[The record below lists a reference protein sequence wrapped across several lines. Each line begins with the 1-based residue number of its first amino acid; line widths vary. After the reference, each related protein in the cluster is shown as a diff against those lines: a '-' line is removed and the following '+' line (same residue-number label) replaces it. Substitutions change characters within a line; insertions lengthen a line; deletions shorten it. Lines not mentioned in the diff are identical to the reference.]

1 MALGVIM
8 LMTVGAYAKMPKD
21 KIALQGEDSFKAE
34 MFKEFSDTIEDNAL
48 YVATTGSDSNAGT
61 IDKPFAT
68 VQKALDTVKAGQTI
82 YVRGGTYNALN
93 SFKTSG
99 SEGKYITLRNYP
111 NETPFLTCTT
121 GTNGAILLLN
131 GCNYIKIYGLEIGGH
146 SAEQAYGILINDCEN
161 HIIISNNHIHN
172 LLTTKPGE
180 NENGEANGILLFGE
194 GKTDETSIN
203 NICIE
208 NNNIHN
214 NTTGWSETLST
225 SGNCKYVN
233 VINNTVHD
241 NTNIGIDFYGN
252 AKYCSVPAYDQPR
265 YCVAAGNTVYNS
277 ICSYAECAG
286 LYLDGAR
293 DTIFEN
299 NIVYGSMY
307 GIEIGSEELQA
318 NYPVKNVIVRN
329 NLVYKNSCGG
339 IRVGG
344 YDKKKTGYVTETK
357 IYNNTLVDNGEG
369 EGGYNGEFCFV
380 KCNGVDVRNNMV
392 YKSSNKYP
400 LIGGD
405 LPAAYTLN
413 VTFNN
418 NVFYDTN
425 SSDSTYFEYKGS
437 SQEGID
443 AFNTFV
449 GGTNYSGKPSLNSDY
464 SLANGSYG
472 IDLGDN
478 GVLNDMG
485 SLVDL
490 GNNYRAIGT
499 VDVGAFEYQDGSKP
513 TVTTVSTTT
522 VSTTTTTT
530 EATTETTTYDKA
542 DLNKDGNVDK
552 KDCAIM
558 LKLIQGL
565 KTDIVAPDLNNDGK
579 IDLLDALWYLAESSA
594 KVWNYTTGENTDDF
608 YSVKANN
615 YKNATTITYN
625 GLTLTKAVKMESGT
639 AISFTAPKDGT
650 LTLVANGG
658 SDKKI
663 KVNNVSYAIVSDG
676 ALEVPVKAGTVTV
689 SKDSTGTYLY
699 YMSFK

>member
-1 MALGVIM
+1 M
-8 LMTVGAYAKMPKD
+8 K
-21 KIALQGEDSFKAE
+21 
-34 MFKEFSDTIEDNAL
+34 
-48 YVATTGSDSNAGT
+48 
-61 IDKPFAT
+61 
-68 VQKALDTVKAGQTI
+68 
-82 YVRGGTYNALN
+82 R
-93 SFKTSG
+93 
-99 SEGKYITLRNYP
+99 
-111 NETPFLTCTT
+111 
-121 GTNGAILLLN
+121 
-131 GCNYIKIYGLEIGGH
+131 
-146 SAEQAYGILINDCEN
+146 
-161 HIIISNNHIHN
+161 
-172 LLTTKPGE
+172 
-180 NENGEANGILLFGE
+180 
-194 GKTDETSIN
+194 
-203 NICIE
+203 
-208 NNNIHN
+208 
-214 NTTGWSETLST
+214 
-225 SGNCKYVN
+225 
-233 VINNTVHD
+233 
-241 NTNIGIDFYGN
+241 
-252 AKYCSVPAYDQPR
+252 
-265 YCVAAGNTVYNS
+265 
-277 ICSYAECAG
+277 
-286 LYLDGAR
+286 
-293 DTIFEN
+293 
-299 NIVYGSMY
+299 
-307 GIEIGSEELQA
+307 
-318 NYPVKNVIVRN
+318 
-329 NLVYKNSCGG
+329 
-339 IRVGG
+339 
-344 YDKKKTGYVTETK
+344 KKTGYVTETK

-405 LPAAYTLN
+405 LPAEYTLN

-449 GGTNYSGKPSLNSDY
+449 GGTNYSGKPSFNSDY

-565 KTDIVAPDLNNDGK
+565 KTDIVAPDLNKDGK

-594 KVWNYTTGENTDDF
+594 KVWNYTTGENTDNF

-625 GLTLTKAVKMESGT
+625 GLILTKAVKMETGT

-658 SDKKI
+658 SGKKI

>member
-1 MALGVIM
+1 MFLLKKLLCTAILALGVIM
-8 LMTVGAYAKMPKD
+8 LMTVGAYAQMPKD

-34 MFKEFSDTIEDNAL
+34 MFNEFSDTIEDNAL
-48 YVATTGSDSNAGT
+48 YVATTGSDSNTGT

-93 SFKTSG
+93 TFKTSG

-121 GTNGAILLLN
+121 GTDGAILHLN

-146 SAEQAYGILINDCEN
+146 SAGKAYGILLDDCEN
-161 HIIISNNHIHN
+161 HIVISNNHIHN

-180 NENGEANGILLFGE
+180 HENGEANGILLFGE

-252 AKYCSVPAYDQPR
+252 AKYCTVPAYDQPR

-299 NIVYGSMY
+299 NIIYGSMY

-318 NYPVKNVIVRN
+318 DYPVKNVIVRN

-369 EGGYNGEFCFV
+369 EGGWNGEFCFV

-400 LIGGD
+400 LIGKD
-405 LPAAYTLN
+405 LPAQYTLN

-425 SSDSTYFEYKGS
+425 GSDGVYFEYQDKS
-437 SQEGID
+437 FEGID

-449 GGTNYSGKPSLNSDY
+449 GGTNYSGKPSFNSDY

-485 SLVDL
+485 SMVDL

-513 TVTTVSTTT
+513 TVTT

-558 LKLIQGL
+558 LKLVQGL
-565 KTDIVAPDLNNDGK
+565 KTDIVATDLNNDGK

-608 YSVKANN
+608 YMDRILYLVC
-615 YKNATTITYN
+615 YLCCPYQ
-625 GLTLTKAVKMESGT
+625 GLDLGLQCSSHDFLIFSCLKHQGRSGQSRKH
-639 AISFTAPKDGT
+639 I
-650 LTLVANGG
+650 
-658 SDKKI
+658 
-663 KVNNVSYAIVSDG
+663 
-676 ALEVPVKAGTVTV
+676 
-689 SKDSTGTYLY
+689 
-699 YMSFK
+699 

>member
-1 MALGVIM
+1 
-8 LMTVGAYAKMPKD
+8 
-21 KIALQGEDSFKAE
+21 
-34 MFKEFSDTIEDNAL
+34 
-48 YVATTGSDSNAGT
+48 
-61 IDKPFAT
+61 
-68 VQKALDTVKAGQTI
+68 
-82 YVRGGTYNALN
+82 
-93 SFKTSG
+93 
-99 SEGKYITLRNYP
+99 
-111 NETPFLTCTT
+111 
-121 GTNGAILLLN
+121 
-131 GCNYIKIYGLEIGGH
+131 
-146 SAEQAYGILINDCEN
+146 
-161 HIIISNNHIHN
+161 
-172 LLTTKPGE
+172 
-180 NENGEANGILLFGE
+180 
-194 GKTDETSIN
+194 
-203 NICIE
+203 
-208 NNNIHN
+208 
-214 NTTGWSETLST
+214 
-225 SGNCKYVN
+225 
-233 VINNTVHD
+233 
-241 NTNIGIDFYGN
+241 
-252 AKYCSVPAYDQPR
+252 
-265 YCVAAGNTVYNS
+265 
-277 ICSYAECAG
+277 
-286 LYLDGAR
+286 
-293 DTIFEN
+293 
-299 NIVYGSMY
+299 MY

-318 NYPVKNVIVRN
+318 DYPVKNVIVRN

-369 EGGYNGEFCFV
+369 EGGWNGEFCFV

-400 LIGGD
+400 LIGKD
-405 LPAAYTLN
+405 LPAQYTLN

-425 SSDSTYFEYKGS
+425 GSDGVYFEYQDKS
-437 SQEGID
+437 FEGID

-449 GGTNYSGKPSLNSDY
+449 GGTNYSGKPSFNSDY

-485 SLVDL
+485 SMVDL

-513 TVTTVSTTT
+513 TVTT

-558 LKLIQGL
+558 LKLVQGL
-565 KTDIVAPDLNNDGK
+565 KTDIVATDLNNDGK
-579 IDLLDALWYLAESSA
+579 IDLLDALWYLAKSSA

-608 YSVKANN
+608 YSVNAKN
-615 YKNATTITYN
+615 YKDATTITYN

-650 LTLVANGG
+650 ITLVANGG
-658 SDKKI
+658 SGKKI
-663 KVNNVSYAIVSDG
+663 KVNNVSYTIVSDG
-676 ALEVPVKAGTVTV
+676 ALEVPVKAGKVTV
-689 SKDSTGTYLY
+689 SKDSTSTYLY

>member
-1 MALGVIM
+1 MYNISDYSLLTLIFFGRILVLMTKKEGVFIEKLLCTAILALGVIM
-8 LMTVGAYAKMPKD
+8 LMTVGAYAQMPKD

-252 AKYCSVPAYDQPR
+252 AK
-265 YCVAAGNTVYNS
+265 
-277 ICSYAECAG
+277 
-286 LYLDGAR
+286 
-293 DTIFEN
+293 
-299 NIVYGSMY
+299 
-307 GIEIGSEELQA
+307 
-318 NYPVKNVIVRN
+318 
-329 NLVYKNSCGG
+329 
-339 IRVGG
+339 
-344 YDKKKTGYVTETK
+344 
-357 IYNNTLVDNGEG
+357 
-369 EGGYNGEFCFV
+369 
-380 KCNGVDVRNNMV
+380 
-392 YKSSNKYP
+392 
-400 LIGGD
+400 
-405 LPAAYTLN
+405 
-413 VTFNN
+413 
-418 NVFYDTN
+418 
-425 SSDSTYFEYKGS
+425 
-437 SQEGID
+437 
-443 AFNTFV
+443 
-449 GGTNYSGKPSLNSDY
+449 
-464 SLANGSYG
+464 
-472 IDLGDN
+472 
-478 GVLNDMG
+478 
-485 SLVDL
+485 
-490 GNNYRAIGT
+490 
-499 VDVGAFEYQDGSKP
+499 
-513 TVTTVSTTT
+513 
-522 VSTTTTTT
+522 
-530 EATTETTTYDKA
+530 
-542 DLNKDGNVDK
+542 
-552 KDCAIM
+552 
-558 LKLIQGL
+558 
-565 KTDIVAPDLNNDGK
+565 
-579 IDLLDALWYLAESSA
+579 
-594 KVWNYTTGENTDDF
+594 
-608 YSVKANN
+608 
-615 YKNATTITYN
+615 
-625 GLTLTKAVKMESGT
+625 
-639 AISFTAPKDGT
+639 
-650 LTLVANGG
+650 
-658 SDKKI
+658 
-663 KVNNVSYAIVSDG
+663 
-676 ALEVPVKAGTVTV
+676 
-689 SKDSTGTYLY
+689 
-699 YMSFK
+699 

>member
-1 MALGVIM
+1 MFLLKKLLCTAILALGVIM
-8 LMTVGAYAKMPKD
+8 LMTVGAYAQMPKD

-34 MFKEFSDTIEDNAL
+34 MFNEFSDTIEDNAL
-48 YVATTGSDSNAGT
+48 YVATTGSDSNTGT

-93 SFKTSG
+93 TFKTSG

-121 GTNGAILLLN
+121 GTDGAILHLN

-146 SAEQAYGILINDCEN
+146 SAEKAYGILLDDCEN
-161 HIIISNNHIHN
+161 HIVISNNHIHN

-252 AKYCSVPAYDQPR
+252 AKYCTVPAYDQPR

-293 DTIFEN
+293 DTVFEN
-299 NIVYGSMY
+299 NIIYGSMY

-318 NYPVKNVIVRN
+318 SYPVKNVIVRN

-369 EGGYNGEFCFV
+369 EGGWNGEFCFV

-392 YKSSNKYP
+392 YKSAKKYP

-405 LPAAYTLN
+405 LPAQYTLN

-425 SSDSTYFEYKGS
+425 SSDETYFEYRGS

-449 GGTNYSGKPSLNSDY
+449 GGTNYSGKPSFNSDY

-522 VSTTTTTT
+522 TTT

-558 LKLIQGL
+558 LKLVQGL
-565 KTDIVAPDLNNDGK
+565 KTDIVATDLNNDGK
-579 IDLLDALWYLAESSA
+579 IDLLDALWYLAKSSA

-608 YSVKANN
+608 YSVNAKN
-615 YKNATTITYN
+615 YKDATTITYN

-639 AISFTAPKDGT
+639 AISFTAQNDGIYRRKDKRGKE
-650 LTLVANGG
+650 LISSQMEFYKIEKMRNDSFFAE
-658 SDKKI
+658 SKKDVFI
-663 KVNNVSYAIVSDG
+663 PNKG
-676 ALEVPVKAGTVTV
+676 E
-689 SKDSTGTYLY
+689 
-699 YMSFK
+699 